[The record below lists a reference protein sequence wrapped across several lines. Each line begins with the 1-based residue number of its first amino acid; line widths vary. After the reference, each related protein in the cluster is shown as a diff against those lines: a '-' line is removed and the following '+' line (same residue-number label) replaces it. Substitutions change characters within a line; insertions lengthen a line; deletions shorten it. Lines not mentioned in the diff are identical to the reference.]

1 MKIKF
6 ADRMQSMKSSR
17 IRELLKLTE
26 QPDVISFAGGLPAPE
41 HFPVEEL
48 KEITT
53 KILDEKG
60 AQALQYATT
69 EGYLPLREII
79 AKRLTI
85 SGINLSP
92 DNILITSGSQQGLDF
107 SGKIFLNPGDKII
120 CESPTYL
127 GAINAFT
134 AYQPQFIEVAM
145 DEEGMIMEELEK
157 TLADHPDAKFIY
169 AIPDFQNPTGR
180 TMNLERRKRLV
191 ELANQYQIPIIEDNP
206 YGELRFIGERLPA
219 IKHFDTEGLVV
230 YLGTFSKTFCP
241 GLRIG
246 WVAAHEDLLQ
256 KYNMV
261 KQSCDLHTSSNVQIQ
276 AAEFMTKYDL
286 DEHIAKIKETYRTR
300 RNLMVETMKKEFPA
314 NCKFTLPEGGLF
326 TWVEFPEGVDAA
338 EVLKKALEKK
348 VAFVPGGDFFP
359 NGDKHNYCRLNYS
372 NASEANIVEGIKRLG
387 QVLREM

>member
-1 MKIKF
+1 MKIRF
-6 ADRMQSMKSSR
+6 ANRMEGIKSSR

-26 QPDVISFAGGLPAPE
+26 QPDIISFAGGLPAPE
-41 HFPVEEL
+41 HFPVEEI
-48 KEITT
+48 KEITI
-53 KILDEKG
+53 KILNEQG
-60 AQALQYATT
+60 AKALQYSTT

-79 AKRLTI
+79 ANRLAT
-85 SGINLSP
+85 SGVQLSP

-107 SGKIFLNPGDKII
+107 SGKIFLNPGDKVI

-127 GAINAFT
+127 GAINAFA
-134 AYQPQFIEVAM
+134 AYQPVFVEVAM

-157 TLADHPDAKFIY
+157 TLEAHPDAKFIY

-191 ELANQYQIPIIEDNP
+191 ELANQYNMPIIEDNP

-219 IKHFDTEGLVV
+219 IKHFDTEGLVI

-246 WVAAHEDLLQ
+246 WVAAHEPLLQ

-261 KQSCDLHTSSNVQIQ
+261 KQGCDLHTNIYAQIQ
-276 AAEFMTKYDL
+276 AAEFMTRYDL

-300 RNLMVETMKKEFPA
+300 RNLMTETMKKEFPA

-326 TWVEFPEGVDAA
+326 TWVELPEGVDAA
-338 EVLKKALEKK
+338 EVLRKALEKK

-359 NGDKHNYCRLNYS
+359 NGDKNNYCRLNYS
-372 NASEANIVEGIKRLG
+372 NASEKNIVEGIKRLG
-387 QVLREM
+387 AVLREL